1 MREKLISFRMPEEI
15 EIEIEKLA
23 RLEDSD
29 KSKLIRELLVLG
41 IKERKLKEAIKFYKE
56 GKISLWKAARMADVS
71 LWKIMEIIQEKKIAV
86 QYGEKELKEDL
97 KALTE

>member
-1 MREKLISFRMPEEI
+1 MPEEI

-41 IKERKLKEAIKFYKE
+41 IKERKLKEALRFYKE
-56 GKISLWKAARMADVS
+56 GKISLWKAARMADIS
-71 LWKIMEIIQEKKIAV
+71 LWKIMEIMEEKKIAV